1 MRRINLTQ
9 SPKGDRELKPN
20 QAAFDI
26 GRMAYRMYEGYFMHV
41 AVIRVATDPRAA
53 TLSPNVEPSQIVPVG
68 YVVRKDGT
76 SHIFHFTQ
84 YLARA
89 GSDPAMVDELRRV
102 WLVGA
107 LLAVGDALKRHD
119 YFDHAPELEVLRHL
133 RNGVAHGNAF
143 RIDMTLLAKF
153 PAHNRL
159 ARIRSDNNAEFEITP
174 NLQDQPVLF
183 DFMAPGDI
191 LDLLMSVSDY
201 LVRMGNGEG
210 ARALKER
217 ERDQT

>member
-1 MRRINLTQ
+1 MRRINLTR
-9 SPKGDRELKPN
+9 SPKLDRQLKPN

-26 GRMAYRMYEGYFMHV
+26 GRMAYQMYEGYFMHV
-41 AVIRVATDPRAA
+41 AAIRVATDPRAA
-53 TLSPNVEPSQIVPVG
+53 ALSPNVEPGQMVPVG

-76 SHIFHFTQ
+76 SHIFHFTH

-107 LLAVGDALKRHD
+107 LLAIGDALKRHD
-119 YFDHAPELEVLRHL
+119 YFDHAPELELLRHL

-143 RIDMTLLAKF
+143 RIDHPEDLANF

-159 ARIRSDNNAEFEITP
+159 ARIRSDRKAEFEIRP
-174 NLQDQPVLF
+174 NLEDQPVLF
-183 DFMAPGDI
+183 DFMGPGDV

-201 LVRMGNGEG
+201 LVRMGNGDPL
-210 ARALKER
+210 R
-217 ERDQT
+217 T